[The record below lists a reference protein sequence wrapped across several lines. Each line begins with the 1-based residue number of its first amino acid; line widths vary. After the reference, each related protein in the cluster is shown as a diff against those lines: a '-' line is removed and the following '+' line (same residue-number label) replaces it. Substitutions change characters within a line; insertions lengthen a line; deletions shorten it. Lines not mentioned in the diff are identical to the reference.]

1 MKLPLID
8 LRRTLT
14 LTLAIAIA
22 ILIVIATPAVAA
34 TPDSFPAR
42 PIRIVI
48 GFTPGGM
55 PDITARLIGAKLA
68 ESWKQQVVVDNRPGA
83 GGVAGARIVAESNPD
98 GYTLLSVSA
107 AHVVSPT
114 VHARMPY
121 DTARDF
127 AGITTTASA
136 CYLLVV
142 PPTLGIKS
150 VKDLIALAKA
160 KPGQVNFSSGST
172 GSGTHFA
179 AEIFKSAAG
188 IDVVHVPYKGV
199 PEALTDTIANRVQF
213 FMAPLASAINMV
225 KEGRLIA
232 LGVSAEKR
240 VRTQPDIPTIAE
252 SGLAG
257 FRWDSWAGLLAP
269 AKTPRAIIDKLNAE
283 ITRILRAP
291 EVEQRL
297 NSLGAEPN
305 PGTPAQFDRMIAEQ
319 LVIVADIARKS
330 GMQPQ

>member
-1 MKLPLID
+1 MKMPLIA
-8 LRRTLT
+8 LALT
-14 LTLAIAIA
+14 FIHAIVTA
-22 ILIVIATPAVAA
+22 AVAA
-34 TPDSFPAR
+34 TPDPFPAR

-160 KPGQVNFSSGST
+160 KPGQINFSSGST

-199 PEALTDTIANRVQF
+199 PEALTDTMANRVQF
-213 FMAPLASAINMV
+213 FMSPLASAINMV

-269 AKTPRAIIDKLNAE
+269 AKTPRVIIHKLNAE

>member
-1 MKLPLID
+1 MKTIIA
-8 LRRTLT
+8 T
-14 LTLAIAIA
+14 TLAIA
-22 ILIVIATPAVAA
+22 LPAAA
-34 TPDSFPAR
+34 AETDESRFPAR

-55 PDITARLIGAKLA
+55 PDITARLIGAKLG
-68 ESWKQQVVVDNRPGA
+68 ETLKQQVVVDNRPGA

-107 AHVVSPT
+107 AHVVAPA

-127 AGITTTASA
+127 AGIMTTASA

-142 PPTLGIKS
+142 PPALGVKS
-150 VKDLIALAKA
+150 VKDLIALAKS
-160 KPGQVNFSSGST
+160 KPGQINFSSGST

-179 AEIFKSAAG
+179 AEIFKNAAG

-199 PEALTDTIANRVQF
+199 PEALTDTMANRVQF
-213 FMAPLASAINMV
+213 FMAPLASAITLV
-225 KEGRLIA
+225 KEGRLLA

-240 VRTQPDIPTIAE
+240 VRVHPDIPTIAE
-252 SGLAG
+252 AGLAG
-257 FRWDSWAGLLAP
+257 FKWDSWAGLLAP
-269 AKTPRAIIDKLNAE
+269 AKTPRAVIDKLNRE
-283 ITRILRAP
+283 ITRVLRLP
-291 EVEQRL
+291 DVEQRL
-297 NSLGAEPN
+297 TSLGAEPN
-305 PGTPAQFDRMIAEQ
+305 PGTPAQFDKMIAEQ

-330 GMQPQ
+330 GIQPQ

>member
-1 MKLPLID
+1 MKRLLVTTI
-8 LRRTLT
+8 
-14 LTLAIAIA
+14 LAIA
-22 ILIVIATPAVAA
+22 LPAA
-34 TPDSFPAR
+34 TAAAQNSDLARFPAK

-68 ESWKQQVVVDNRPGA
+68 ETWKQQVVVDNRPGA

-107 AHVVSPT
+107 AHVVSPA

-127 AGITTTASA
+127 AGIMTTASA

-142 PPTLGIKS
+142 PPALGVKS
-150 VKDLIALAKA
+150 VKDLIALAKS
-160 KPGQVNFSSGST
+160 KPGQINFSSGST

-179 AEIFKSAAG
+179 AEIFKNAAG

-199 PEALTDTIANRVQF
+199 PEALTDTMANRVQF
-213 FMAPLASAINMV
+213 FMAPLASAITLV
-225 KEGRLIA
+225 KEGRLLA

-252 SGLAG
+252 GGLTG
-257 FRWDSWAGLLAP
+257 FRWDSWSGLLAP
-269 AKTPRAIIDKLNAE
+269 AKTPRAIIDKLNQE
-283 ITRILRAP
+283 ITRVLRQP
-291 EVEQRL
+291 DVEQRL
-297 NSLGAEPN
+297 NALGAEPN
-305 PGTPAQFDRMIAEQ
+305 PGTPAQFDKMIAEQ
-319 LVIVADIARKS
+319 LVIVGDIARKS
-330 GMQPQ
+330 GIQPQ

>member
-1 MKLPLID
+1 
-8 LRRTLT
+8 
-14 LTLAIAIA
+14 
-22 ILIVIATPAVAA
+22 
-34 TPDSFPAR
+34 
-42 PIRIVI
+42 
-48 GFTPGGM
+48 
-55 PDITARLIGAKLA
+55 
-68 ESWKQQVVVDNRPGA
+68 VVDNRPGA

>member
-1 MKLPLID
+1 MKTIIA
-8 LRRTLT
+8 TA
-14 LTLAIAIA
+14 LAIA
-22 ILIVIATPAVAA
+22 LPAAA
-34 TPDSFPAR
+34 AETDESRFPAR

-55 PDITARLIGAKLA
+55 PDITARLIGAKLG
-68 ESWKQQVVVDNRPGA
+68 ETLKQQVVVDNRPGA

-107 AHVVSPT
+107 AHVVAPA

-127 AGITTTASA
+127 AGIMTTASA

-142 PPTLGIKS
+142 PPALGVKS
-150 VKDLIALAKA
+150 VKDLIALAKS
-160 KPGQVNFSSGST
+160 KPGQINFSSGST

-179 AEIFKSAAG
+179 AEIFKNAAG

-199 PEALTDTIANRVQF
+199 PEALTDTMANRVQF
-213 FMAPLASAINMV
+213 FMAPLASAITLV
-225 KEGRLIA
+225 KEGRLLA

-240 VRTQPDIPTIAE
+240 VRVHPDIPTIAE
-252 SGLAG
+252 AGLAG
-257 FRWDSWAGLLAP
+257 FKWDSWAGLLAP
-269 AKTPRAIIDKLNAE
+269 AKTPRAVIDKLNRE
-283 ITRILRAP
+283 ITRVLRLP
-291 EVEQRL
+291 DVEQRL
-297 NSLGAEPN
+297 TSLGAEPN
-305 PGTPAQFDRMIAEQ
+305 PGTPAQFDKMIAEQ

-330 GMQPQ
+330 GIQPQ

>member
-1 MKLPLID
+1 MKLPLIA
-8 LRRTLT
+8 LALT
-14 LTLAIAIA
+14 FIHAIVTA
-22 ILIVIATPAVAA
+22 AVAA
-34 TPDSFPAR
+34 TPDPFPAR

-160 KPGQVNFSSGST
+160 KPGQINFSSGST

-179 AEIFKSAAG
+179 AEIFKSASG

-199 PEALTDTIANRVQF
+199 PEALTDTMANRVQF
-213 FMAPLASAINMV
+213 FMSPLASAINMV

-269 AKTPRAIIDKLNAE
+269 AKTPRVIIDKLNAE

>member
-1 MKLPLID
+1 MKLPLIA
-8 LRRTLT
+8 LALT
-14 LTLAIAIA
+14 FIHAIVTA
-22 ILIVIATPAVAA
+22 AVAA
-34 TPDSFPAR
+34 TPDPFPAR

-98 GYTLLSVSA
+98 GYPLLSVSA

-160 KPGQVNFSSGST
+160 KPGQINFSSGST

-199 PEALTDTIANRVQF
+199 PEALTDTMANRVQF
-213 FMAPLASAINMV
+213 FMSPLASAINMV

-269 AKTPRAIIDKLNAE
+269 AKTPRVIIDKLNAE

>member
-8 LRRTLT
+8 LIRALT
-14 LTLAIAIA
+14 LTLA
-22 ILIVIATPAVAA
+22 IVIATPAVAA

-232 LGVSAEKR
+232 LGVSAAKR

>member
-1 MKLPLID
+1 MKLPLIA
-8 LRRTLT
+8 LALT
-14 LTLAIAIA
+14 FIHAIVTA
-22 ILIVIATPAVAA
+22 AVAA
-34 TPDSFPAR
+34 TPDPFPAR

-160 KPGQVNFSSGST
+160 KPGQINFSSGST

-199 PEALTDTIANRVQF
+199 PEALTDTMANRVQF
-213 FMAPLASAINMV
+213 FMSPLASAINRV

-269 AKTPRAIIDKLNAE
+269 AKTPRVIIDKLNAE

>member
-1 MKLPLID
+1 MKLPLIA
-8 LRRTLT
+8 LALT
-14 LTLAIAIA
+14 FIHAIVTA
-22 ILIVIATPAVAA
+22 AVAA
-34 TPDSFPAR
+34 TPDPFPAR

-68 ESWKQQVVVDNRPGA
+68 ESWNQQVVVDNRPGA

-160 KPGQVNFSSGST
+160 KPGQINFSSGST

-199 PEALTDTIANRVQF
+199 PEALTDTMANRVQF
-213 FMAPLASAINMV
+213 FMSPLASAINMV

-269 AKTPRAIIDKLNAE
+269 AKTPRVIIDKLNAE

>member
-1 MKLPLID
+1 MKRLLVTTI
-8 LRRTLT
+8 
-14 LTLAIAIA
+14 LAIA
-22 ILIVIATPAVAA
+22 LPAA
-34 TPDSFPAR
+34 TAAAQNSDLARFPAK

-68 ESWKQQVVVDNRPGA
+68 ETWKQQVVVDNRPGA

-107 AHVVSPT
+107 AHVVSPA

-127 AGITTTASA
+127 AGIMTTASA

-142 PPTLGIKS
+142 PPALGVKS
-150 VKDLIALAKA
+150 VKDLIALAKS
-160 KPGQVNFSSGST
+160 KPGQINFSSGST

-179 AEIFKSAAG
+179 AEIFKNAAG

-199 PEALTDTIANRVQF
+199 PEALTDTMANRVQF
-213 FMAPLASAINMV
+213 FMAPLASAITLV
-225 KEGRLIA
+225 KEGRLLA

-252 SGLAG
+252 GGLTG
-257 FRWDSWAGLLAP
+257 FRWDSWSGLLAP
-269 AKTPRAIIDKLNAE
+269 AKTPRAIIDKLNQE
-283 ITRILRAP
+283 ITRVLRHP
-291 EVEQRL
+291 DVEQRL
-297 NSLGAEPN
+297 NALGAEPN
-305 PGTPAQFDRMIAEQ
+305 PGTPAQFDKMIAEQ
-319 LVIVADIARKS
+319 LVIVGDIARKS
-330 GMQPQ
+330 GIQPQ

>member
-1 MKLPLID
+1 MKRLLVTTI
-8 LRRTLT
+8 
-14 LTLAIAIA
+14 LAIA
-22 ILIVIATPAVAA
+22 LPAA
-34 TPDSFPAR
+34 TAAAQNSDLARFPAK

-68 ESWKQQVVVDNRPGA
+68 ETWKQQVVVDNRPGA

-107 AHVVSPT
+107 AHVVSPA

-121 DTARDF
+121 ATARDF
-127 AGITTTASA
+127 AGIMTTASA

-142 PPTLGIKS
+142 PPALGVKS
-150 VKDLIALAKA
+150 VKDLIALAKS
-160 KPGQVNFSSGST
+160 KPGQINFSSGST

-179 AEIFKSAAG
+179 AEIFKNAAG

-199 PEALTDTIANRVQF
+199 PEALTDTMANRVQF
-213 FMAPLASAINMV
+213 FMAPLASAITLV
-225 KEGRLIA
+225 KEGRLLA

-252 SGLAG
+252 GGLTG
-257 FRWDSWAGLLAP
+257 FRWDSWSGLLAP
-269 AKTPRAIIDKLNAE
+269 AKTPRAIIDKLNQE
-283 ITRILRAP
+283 ITRVLRHP
-291 EVEQRL
+291 DVEQRL
-297 NSLGAEPN
+297 NALGAEPN
-305 PGTPAQFDRMIAEQ
+305 PGTPAQFDKMIAEQ
-319 LVIVADIARKS
+319 LVIVGDIARKS
-330 GMQPQ
+330 GIQPQ